1 MNDQALIILLAVPCV
16 VVDILALR
24 ILWRALTKNQKIGEK

>member
-1 MNDQALIILLAVPCV
+1 MNDQALIILLSVPCV

-24 ILWRALTKNQKIGEK
+24 ILWRALTTKVEDK